1 MRYKNVGTIH
11 TFDRRTDRRTKGQTY
26 DSWLYRALRYM
37 QSYGKILE
45 LLVWVNWCTTIEL
58 STTVG
63 LHSWSFLLHSPF
75 FMHYT
80 TPWCRER
87 RSSWQAQPFTET
99 RWGKCKQCKEWLKT
113 ADDRTVT

>member
-45 LLVWVNWCTTIEL
+45 LLV
-58 STTVG
+58 
-63 LHSWSFLLHSPF
+63 
-75 FMHYT
+75 
-80 TPWCRER
+80 
-87 RSSWQAQPFTET
+87 
-99 RWGKCKQCKEWLKT
+99 
-113 ADDRTVT
+113 